1 MIAAG
6 LARTG
11 GEKRRDVIDL
21 RLLASIRPP
30 CAFLHSFELV
40 QQFHPS
46 DGTFLASLQAV
57 GPVKCCRRRRRGA
70 TELEFGALLPDMG
83 EGGGGGGGHVRS
95 RGDVE
100 IAYRAD
106 AVQPILQRCERR
118 RLWE

>member
-11 GEKRRDVIDL
+11 GEKRRAVIDMG
-21 RLLASIRPP
+21 LLASIRPP

-46 DGTFLASLQAV
+46 DGTFLTSLQAV

-70 TELEFGALLPDMG
+70 TELEFRALLPHMG
-83 EGGGGGGGHVRS
+83 EGGHVRS

-118 RLWE
+118 

>member
-6 LARTG
+6 VARTG
-11 GEKRRDVIDL
+11 WKNRRAIIDMS
-21 RLLASIRPP
+21 LLASICPP
-30 CAFLHSFELV
+30 GAFLHSFEFI

-57 GPVKCCRRRRRGA
+57 GTVECCRRRRRGA
-70 TELEFGALLPDMG
+70 TELEFSALLSDMG
-83 EGGGGGGGHVRS
+83 EGGGGGRGGHVRS

-106 AVQPILQRCERR
+106 AVQPILQRSER
-118 RLWE
+118 